1 MSKIICVNGA
11 SGSGK
16 TFLSQLLLNN
26 QSNLP
31 FTVVKAITDCSREPR
46 KGEMHGKDYYFRTK
60 EEFEKRIS
68 NNEYVEFSLYNGT
81 YRGLRIAELERCL
94 KIPNAIILLVLD
106 INGVNAIKEKF
117 PNVTKSIYINVSKD
131 MLEKRMRERGDDEEN
146 IKKRLDYYELA
157 KEGANDKKC
166 DYVIMNNGTPE
177 DLKNAFIKIA
187 MI

>member
-1 MSKIICVNGA
+1 MSKIICVNGG

-16 TFLSQLLLNN
+16 TFLAQLLSNN

-31 FTVVKAITDCSREPR
+31 FTIVKAITDCSREPR
-46 KGEMHGKDYYFRTK
+46 KGEINGKDYYFRTK

-81 YRGLRIAELERCL
+81 YRGLRIEELERCL
-94 KIPNAIILLVLD
+94 KIPNAIVLLVLD
-106 INGVNAIKEKF
+106 INGVMAIKEKF
-117 PNVTKSIYINVSKD
+117 PNVTTSIYINVSKE

-146 IKKRLDYYELA
+146 IRERLNYYESA
-157 KEGANDKKC
+157 NEGANGKKC

-177 DLKNAFIKIA
+177 DLKNAFINIA
-187 MI
+187 IL